1 MGLFGGVQ
9 VVTILCSIIRTKLV
23 AVWIGPMGVG
33 LFALF
38 NQALE
43 TLNTATNLGM
53 RQSSVRDISQ
63 AAEQGDQSHISRII
77 TVVRRWSVWLALGG
91 ALITMVLAPA
101 LSRFTFGD
109 TEHIWGFVALAGA
122 VFLMALTNGEY
133 AILQGTGR
141 LRRLAS
147 VTVWGTITGLIIS
160 VPLFYWLR
168 ERSILPSI
176 IAYALACATFAFVFR
191 NRDYR
196 PAQVTRSETYTTGKS
211 FITLGIYMTAGAF
224 VTLLA
229 NYIFAAWLNLH
240 AGTDTVGYFQAG
252 NTLVNKYTALILAA
266 LGMEYYPRL
275 ARIADNHDGLR
286 ANVTQ
291 EISVALTAIAPIAAL
306 FILLR
311 EPIISI
317 LYTDH
322 FHVVADMVAWGA
334 VGSVFRTLSWCI
346 AFVILAKGA
355 GRIYLITES
364 ISAVLY
370 LVLNIACYNLWGL
383 TGLGIAFLVWYV
395 AYTMIV
401 WLVYVRT
408 FNLRLGA
415 ATAGYTVWALLVTV
429 SVMLLVFHGAT
440 LLAAAVTVASIIISV
455 VQARRLWKN

>member
-1 MGLFGGVQ
+1 M
-9 VVTILCSIIRTKLV
+9 TILCSIIRTKLV
-23 AVWIGPMGVG
+23 AVWIGPLGVG

-63 AAEQGDQSHISRII
+63 AAEHSDKSHIARII
-77 TVVRRWSVWLALGG
+77 TVVRRWSVWLALAG
-91 ALITMVLAPA
+91 AIITMALAPA

-109 TEHIWGFVALAGA
+109 SQHIWGFVALAGA
-122 VFLMALTNGEY
+122 VLLMALTNGEY

-196 PAQVTRSETYTTGKS
+196 PVHLTRHETYQTGKS
-211 FITLGIYMTAGAF
+211 FITLGIYMTAGTF
-224 VTLLA
+224 VTMLA
-229 NYIFAAWLNLH
+229 NYIFVAWLNLH

-311 EPIISI
+311 LPIISL
-317 LYTDH
+317 LYTNH

-364 ISAVLY
+364 ISAALY
-370 LVLNIACYNLWGL
+370 LVLNIAGYHLWGL
-383 TGLGIAFLVWYV
+383 TGLGIAFLAWYV
-395 AYTMIV
+395 AYTVIV
-401 WLVYVRT
+401 AVTYLHV
-408 FNLRLGA
+408 FHLRLGA
-415 ATAGYTVWALLVTV
+415 AAAGHAAWALLVTV
-429 SVMLLVFHGAT
+429 TVMLLIFHGAT
-440 LLAAAVTVASIIISV
+440 LLATTVTAVSIIV
-455 VQARRLWKN
+455 ACVQGHRLWKN